1 MAVFGFLLFVALK
14 ALLANGFGFQVAP
27 FQMELQLPAGGGGP
41 FQGSPFGGPSP
52 LMSMMS
58 FPPIFNPMEA
68 MGRGEMDAD
77 ARMDVNG
84 GPMGN
89 VTTKNKTESKD
100 GFKVTTITSDGPGF
114 HSYIKEYEKEGN
126 SSSGNSTGGGAAPSG
141 PPPDIGKLL
150 SSGKIFDIM
159 NQLRNMGKKP
169 PKCKKCGSGKFCD
182 PIFHLCR
189 KKFAEGR
196 TCMAQKQCGAN
207 LRCQWGKCQKAKK
220 GDPGTFCKGNN
231 QCTGDSCCRNTPG
244 SFHLMCI
251 PPQTEGAICGLHERQ
266 ESVAKLFYVVKRST
280 VPTCS
285 PCKSGLK
292 CANTGGGTRFKRCA
306 QDSYVEKAAE
316 EMEDDNPSNAIT
328 EDEDKEDG
336 GSGKDKDKDEDK
348 DEDKDDEKDDSGP
361 PHPLKDPNVPDR
373 EDEQVEKEEGDD
385 NEDEK
390 EEKEDKKDDKEDK
403 KEDKDDKED
412 KEDKDEKDDK
422 EEDKEDKEEE
432 DNKEDEKEKPKDEDK
447 EDDKEDNEDE
457 EKEDKEKEPKKEK
470 GKDVSK
476 EDKDDDKDDRKKPI
490 QNGDGMEI
498 LVPKKKKKKGKAGKG
513 KGKGKKE

>member
-1 MAVFGFLLFVALK
+1 
-14 ALLANGFGFQVAP
+14 
-27 FQMELQLPAGGGGP
+27 
-41 FQGSPFGGPSP
+41 
-52 LMSMMS
+52 
-58 FPPIFNPMEA
+58 
-68 MGRGEMDAD
+68 
-77 ARMDVNG
+77 MDVNG

-126 SSSGNSTGGGAAPSG
+126 SSAPSNATAAGPAG

-159 NQLRNMGKKP
+159 NQLRNMGKRP
-169 PKCKKCGSGKFCD
+169 PKCKKCGAGKFCD

-292 CANTGGGTRFKRCA
+292 CANTGGGSRFKRCA
-306 QDSYVEKAAE
+306 KNTYVEKAAE

-328 EDEDKEDG
+328 EDNDDEDDS
-336 GSGKDKDKDEDK
+336 SGKND
-348 DEDKDDEKDDSGP
+348 GP
-361 PHPLKDPNVPDR
+361 TPLKDPNVPDR
-373 EDEQVEKEEGDD
+373 EDEQVEDEESDD
-385 NEDEK
+385 N
-390 EEKEDKKDDKEDK
+390 EDK
-403 KEDKDDKED
+403 KEDKED
-412 KEDKDEKDDK
+412 KKGEKDEDDK
-422 EEDKEDKEEE
+422 EEDD
-432 DNKEDEKEKPKDEDK
+432 
-447 EDDKEDNEDE
+447 DDKED
-457 EKEDKEKEPKKEK
+457 EDK
-470 GKDVSK
+470 
-476 EDKDDDKDDRKKPI
+476 
-490 QNGDGMEI
+490 
-498 LVPKKKKKKGKAGKG
+498 
-513 KGKGKKE
+513 

>member
-1 MAVFGFLLFVALK
+1 MALCVLLALIAVQ
-14 ALLANGFGFQVAP
+14 ALCANGFGFSVAP
-27 FQMELQLPAGGGGP
+27 FQMELQLPAGGPGP
-41 FQGSPFGGPSP
+41 SFGPFGGPSP

-68 MGRGEMDAD
+68 MGREEMDAD

-84 GPMGN
+84 GPVGN

-126 SSSGNSTGGGAAPSG
+126 SSSSGGNSSAPSG

-159 NQLRNMGKKP
+159 NQLRNMGKRP
-169 PKCKKCGSGKFCD
+169 QKCKKCGSGKFCD

-207 LRCQWGKCQKAKK
+207 LRCQWGKCQKAKR

-231 QCTGDSCCRNTPG
+231 QCNGDSCCRNTPG

-251 PPQTEGAICGLHERQ
+251 PPQNEGAICGLHQRQ

-292 CANTGGGTRFKRCA
+292 CANTGGSRFKHCA
-306 QDSYVEKAAE
+306 KDSYVEKAAE
-316 EMEDDNPSNAIT
+316 ELEDDNPSNAIT
-328 EDEDKEDG
+328 EDDDDDNKDKDG
-336 GSGKDKDKDEDK
+336 GSGNDN
-348 DEDKDDEKDDSGP
+348 DDGP

-373 EDEQVEKEEGDD
+373 EDKQVEEEEEEKKRKKKKEKEEKEEKEKEEKDD
-385 NEDEK
+385 DDDDKKDDEDDKKDDEDDKEEAKEEKDDEEKEDEK
-390 EEKEDKKDDKEDK
+390 ETPKDEENGEDKEEKDDEEEKDDDKEKENSKDVSKEDKKDDK
-403 KEDKDDKED
+403 DDK
-412 KEDKDEKDDK
+412 
-422 EEDKEDKEEE
+422 
-432 DNKEDEKEKPKDEDK
+432 
-447 EDDKEDNEDE
+447 
-457 EKEDKEKEPKKEK
+457 
-470 GKDVSK
+470 
-476 EDKDDDKDDRKKPI
+476 KKPI
-490 QNGDGMEI
+490 QNGEGMEI
-498 LVPKKKKKKGKAGKG
+498 VVPKKKKKKGKAGKG
-513 KGKGKKE
+513 KGKGKKD

>member
-1 MAVFGFLLFVALK
+1 MAVCGFLVVVALK
-14 ALLANGFGFQVAP
+14 ALLANGFGFSVAP
-27 FQMELQLPAGGGGP
+27 FQMELQIPAGGPGA
-41 FQGSPFGGPSP
+41 FQPSPISPISFGGPSP

-68 MGRGEMDAD
+68 MGREEMDAD
-77 ARMDVNG
+77 SRMDVN

-89 VTTKNKTESKD
+89 VTTKNKTESID

-126 SSSGNSTGGGAAPSG
+126 SSGNATGPAG

-159 NQLRNMGKKP
+159 NQLRNMGKRP
-169 PKCKKCGSGKFCD
+169 AKCKKCGSGKFCD

-231 QCTGDSCCRNTPG
+231 QCNGDSCCRNTPG

-292 CANTGGGTRFKRCA
+292 CANTGEASFKRCVK
-306 QDSYVEKAAE
+306 SSFVEKASE
-316 EMEDDNPSNAIT
+316 EMEDDNPSNGLDEEALG
-328 EDEDKEDG
+328 EDLEEEKAEDTG
-336 GSGKDKDKDEDK
+336 
-348 DEDKDDEKDDSGP
+348 DSGEGSAEHKKKKRRKKRKTKKVKTAAASTWQP
-361 PHPLKDPNVPDR
+361 GPGV
-373 EDEQVEKEEGDD
+373 EEGDV
-385 NEDEK
+385 NED
-390 EEKEDKKDDKEDK
+390 D
-403 KEDKDDKED
+403 
-412 KEDKDEKDDK
+412 
-422 EEDKEDKEEE
+422 
-432 DNKEDEKEKPKDEDK
+432 
-447 EDDKEDNEDE
+447 
-457 EKEDKEKEPKKEK
+457 
-470 GKDVSK
+470 
-476 EDKDDDKDDRKKPI
+476 
-490 QNGDGMEI
+490 
-498 LVPKKKKKKGKAGKG
+498 AY
-513 KGKGKKE
+513 